1 MESPAAVGVDTSVQ
15 KGHVSV
21 HQGDISAYGEVLER
35 LCAELCLKS
44 CGHTLLRISESVDY
58 GSSRGLLYSLD
69 GVLENLV
76 VRPDGEHVPVVS
88 GEELVFE
95 VEVVVVAV
103 GQLVVTAYLRTSVG
117 LLVEERGHLDE

>member
-1 MESPAAVGVDTSVQ
+1 M
-15 KGHVSV
+15 
-21 HQGDISAYGEVLER
+21 
-35 LCAELCLKS
+35 
-44 CGHTLLRISESVDY
+44 DY

-76 VRPDGEHVPVVS
+76 VRPDGEHMPVVS

-95 VEVVVVAV
+95 VEVVVVSV